1 MKLKNIQTLMVKVFQ
16 IDTIKYYTQNQKEIE
31 TDINLDGLVANSEKS
46 YDFVTRSQNKMILE
60 DFTIEIPDNDRGVYI
75 VDFIGNVKSC
85 RVVIR
90 RGALKQ
96 VTKDSDEG
104 TIIYI
109 LDEKNEV
116 FEYLSTDQI
125 KIA

>member
-1 MKLKNIQTLMVKVFQ
+1 MKLKNIQQLIVKVFQ
-16 IDTIKYYTQNQKEIE
+16 IDTVKYYTQNQKEIE
-31 TDINLDGLVANSEKS
+31 TDINLDGLVANSEKV
-46 YDFVTRSQNKMILE
+46 YDFSTTSSSKLLFE
-60 DFTIEIPDNDRGVYI
+60 DFVLDLPEGDRGVYI

-90 RGALKQ
+90 RGSLKL

-116 FEYLSTDQI
+116 TAKVFL
-125 KIA
+125 